1 LQIQRK
7 DFLERIIEEFAE
19 VLASLAGLRK
29 TRSYLAALE
38 LIDRTVG
45 GIMGMNEEVV
55 SMLSFESLRD
65 LMAMDPLLDDNH
77 RLMLEELLRERAT
90 LLRKLGRSAESTD
103 MVGADNFEAF
113 SGSTASTSWP

>member
-1 LQIQRK
+1 MQIQRK

>member
-1 LQIQRK
+1 MQIQRK

-65 LMAMDPLLDDNH
+65 LIAMDPLLDDNH

-103 MVGADNFEAF
+103 TVSADNFEAF
-113 SGSTASTSWP
+113 SGSTASTS